1 MTTDAA
7 FVAAFVAFA
16 RDANITV
23 MGTVSS
29 VKAVVKRFIRSS
41 FLFEYDMGFH
51 LFGYSS
57 TVLKNLFTNGFK
69 THVFVKGSSITYL
82 SSKIKCLFLFIYIS
96 CSDRSLEM
104 DEQE

>member
-1 MTTDAA
+1 MITDAA

-51 LFGYSS
+51 FFGYSS
-57 TVLKNLFTNGFK
+57 LLFTNVCVNGF
-69 THVFVKGSSITYL
+69 
-82 SSKIKCLFLFIYIS
+82 
-96 CSDRSLEM
+96 
-104 DEQE
+104 

>member
-1 MTTDAA
+1 MITDAA

-51 LFGYSS
+51 FFGYSS

-69 THVFVKGSSITYL
+69 THVFIKGMSISSA
-82 SSKIKCLFLFIYIS
+82 S
-96 CSDRSLEM
+96 R
-104 DEQE
+104 